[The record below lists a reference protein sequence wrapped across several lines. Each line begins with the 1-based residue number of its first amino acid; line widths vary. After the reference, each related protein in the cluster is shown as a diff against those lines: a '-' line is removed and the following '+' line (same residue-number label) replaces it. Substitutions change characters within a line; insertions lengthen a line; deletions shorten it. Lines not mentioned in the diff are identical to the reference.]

1 MTRLLLFYT
10 AGLALALST
19 PALADSA
26 VGELVVTA
34 ARLPAD
40 PAEIT
45 GARVI
50 DRQEIE
56 ARQAVFATDVLAL
69 VPGISVARTG
79 AFGGAAAL
87 RIRGASPDKTLV
99 LVDGVPLNDPSDPN
113 GTYDFSSLQLD
124 DIERVEVLSGPQSSL
139 WGSDAIGGVV
149 ALTSRELDGW
159 RATAEGGS
167 FSTFHGSL
175 AAGVADE
182 TRALGVSLA
191 GYRSDG
197 VSKADKA
204 DGAIEKD
211 GFETITAAINGRLA
225 VSERLSLDG
234 RVRYTDS
241 DTDTDGYPFP
251 SFLLGDTADRYKSRT
266 WSGFAR
272 AKLAGLAGLD
282 HAFSVSAYDIDRQ
295 NLSDFPSRYTAD
307 SQAYRWLA
315 HRGEMTD
322 PWSFALGLEREEAGA
337 DLDSRADVD
346 AGATAGF
353 AVARF
358 RPSDRLA
365 VTASLRHDDTDD
377 YGGRTTGR
385 LSLAGQIVPGLTLT
399 GSAGT
404 GFKAPTIS
412 QIVCD
417 FCFAPPVPLKAET
430 AEGYDLRLGW
440 RSSDGRFGGA
450 ATAYRLSIKD
460 QIAYVASRYINIA
473 RTRGQG
479 LELEADAALTEAVRL
494 KVSYAFTEAEDRST
508 GLDLL
513 RVPERSG
520 AVSLLYDDGR
530 WDGALT
536 LRGESSQADTARDG
550 FSRIRRDG
558 FAVVDVA
565 AGYAVN
571 ERIKL
576 TARIEN
582 LTGTDYQETFGYG
595 EPGTAVYVG
604 VRLKN

>member
-1 MTRLLLFYT
+1 MKRLLLST
-10 AGLALALST
+10 AGLALALAT
-19 PALADSA
+19 PALADSS

-45 GARVI
+45 GARII

-56 ARQAVFATDVLAL
+56 ARQAVFATDVLSL
-69 VPGISVARTG
+69 VPGISVARNGT
-79 AFGGAAAL
+79 FGGTSAL

-99 LVDGVPLNDPSDPN
+99 LIDGIPLNDPSDPN
-113 GTYDFSSLQLD
+113 GSYDFSSLQID
-124 DIERVEVLSGPQSSL
+124 DIERIEVLSGPQSSL

-149 ALTSRELDGW
+149 SLTSRELDGW
-159 RATAEGGS
+159 RAMAEGGS
-167 FSTFHGSL
+167 FSTFHGSA
-175 AAGVADE
+175 AAGISDE
-182 TRALGVSLA
+182 TRALGVSLS

-197 VSKADKA
+197 ISKADKR
-204 DGAIEKD
+204 DGATEKD
-211 GFETITAAINGRLA
+211 GFETITASVNGRLA
-225 VSERLSLDG
+225 VTGVLTLDG
-234 RVRYTDS
+234 RVRYTD
-241 DTDTDGYPFP
+241 TDTEIDGFPFP
-251 SFLLGDTADRYKSRT
+251 SFLLGDTPDRYKSET

-272 AKLAGLAGLD
+272 ARVTPEGGIS
-282 HAFSVSAYDIDRQ
+282 HEVSVSAYDIDRE
-295 NLSDFPSRYTAD
+295 NISSFPARYRAD
-307 SQAYRWLA
+307 SQTWRWLA
-315 HRGEMTD
+315 RYGSLDTT
-322 PWSFALGLEREEAGA
+322 WSFALGLEREEAGA
-337 DLDSRADVD
+337 DLDGRADVD

-353 AVARF
+353 GVARF
-358 RPSDRLA
+358 RPSDRFA
-365 VTASLRHDDTDD
+365 ATASLRHDDTDD

-399 GSAGT
+399 ASGGT

-417 FCFAPPVPLKAET
+417 FCFAPPVPLKAEK

-440 RSSDGRFGGA
+440 RSPDGRFNAA
-450 ATAYRLSIKD
+450 ATAYKLSVKD

-473 RTRGQG
+473 RTRSQG
-479 LELEADAALTEAVRL
+479 LELEADAALTEAVRV
-494 KVSYAFTEAEDRST
+494 KASYAFTEAEDRST

-520 AVSLLYDDGR
+520 AISLLYDDGK

-536 LRGESSQADTARDG
+536 MRGESSQADTARDG